1 MQAAMRVMS
10 SPVGGGRGTT
20 ARRLV
25 EKIICLRREGKMN
38 AGRYA
43 EGAMWTALLITGPQ
57 TFFAGLLDKYDLDLQ
72 DFLHEKLERL
82 VGVALLCWLLLWLLR
97 VVSRHILSLAERQ
110 AGAAGHYAQVRTLT
124 SVVRATGIG
133 VIIVLATLQVLS
145 VFGFNL
151 GPLLTSA
158 GVAGVAIGLAAQNI
172 VKDCFNGFLI
182 LIEDQYNVG
191 DVVTVAGVSGT
202 VETMTLRRT
211 QVRGGDGTLYIIP
224 NSQITTVANLVRD
237 YSLATI
243 NVAVDFSANPDDVL
257 QVLRDTAMSVR
268 EDPKYSG
275 VYLADPILLGVDAIR
290 GSQVIYPVQ
299 LKTKANQQWAAMRET
314 QRRIRLALEEHGM
327 LPGDP
332 MRVYSRAQ
340 SSEHRAQEE
349 GDRGGAIGV
358 PEAHAA
364 GGGAVHGGEAHA
376 KVDPTTI
383 KPAEGNPLT
392 GESS

>member
-1 MQAAMRVMS
+1 MQTLLLMA
-10 SPVGGGRGTT
+10 G
-20 ARRLV
+20 
-25 EKIICLRREGKMN
+25 RRE
-38 AGRYA
+38 
-43 EGAMWTALLITGPQ
+43 
-57 TFFAGLLDKYDLDLQ
+57 FFAGLWDKYVLDLQ

-82 VGVALLCWLLLWLLR
+82 VGVALLCWLLMWLLGLI
-97 VVSRHILSLAERQ
+97 SRHILRLAERQ
-110 AGAAGHYAQVRTLT
+110 ASTTGHYAQVRTLT
-124 SVVRATGIG
+124 SVIRATGIG
-133 VIIVLATLQVLS
+133 VIIVLATLQILS

-182 LIEDQYNVG
+182 LVEDQYNVG

-211 QVRGGDGTLYIIP
+211 QIRGGDGTLYIVP

-243 NVAVDFSANPDDVL
+243 NVSVDFSANPDEVM
-257 QVLRDTAMSVR
+257 QVLKDAAMSVR
-268 EDPKYSG
+268 NDPAYSA
-275 VYLADPILLGVDAIR
+275 VYLADPVLLGVDAIK

-299 LKTKANQQWAAMRET
+299 LKTKPNQQWAAQRET

-332 MRVYSRAQ
+332 MRVYGKDSVQKSSGVGEREAQ
-340 SSEHRAQEE
+340 AT
-349 GDRGGAIGV
+349 
-358 PEAHAA
+358 
-364 GGGAVHGGEAHA
+364 
-376 KVDPTTI
+376 DPTTI
-383 KPAEGNPLT
+383 KPAEGNPFT
-392 GESS
+392 GE